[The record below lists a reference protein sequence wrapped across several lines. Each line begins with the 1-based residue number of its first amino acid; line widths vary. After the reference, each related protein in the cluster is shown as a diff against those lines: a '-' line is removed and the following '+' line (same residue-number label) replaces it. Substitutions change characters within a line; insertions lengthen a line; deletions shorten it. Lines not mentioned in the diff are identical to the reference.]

1 MPAHF
6 RAHTLGAPRQEATM
20 LATTSVYD
28 IEIDA
33 TDGAAA
39 IDLEVRLAHL
49 TPTTIGRGNDWIVE
63 IPGPAN
69 LEEIEA
75 VVRNWL
81 DDLGQTAT
89 TIRAQGRILRLEGH
103 RAPKHPP
110 APRHEF
116 SG

>member
-1 MPAHF
+1 MPA
-6 RAHTLGAPRQEATM
+6 T
-20 LATTSVYD
+20 TTSYD

-69 LEEIEA
+69 IDAIEA

-81 DDLGQTAT
+81 DDLGQSAT
-89 TIRAQGRILRLEGH
+89 TMRAAGRILRIEGRRARKPY
-103 RAPKHPP
+103 RAPNYD
-110 APRHEF
+110 F
-116 SG
+116 IG